1 MNQGSGQT
9 SMASGKSMY
18 MRHTLKEA
26 VSIEGR
32 GVHGDQ
38 PVSLTMKPAPA
49 NTGIVFV
56 RTDVI
61 DPSKARIEADI
72 RHVAGGVFCTELT
85 NGAGVSVRTVEH
97 VLAALMAAGI
107 DDVVIE
113 TDRQEMPILDGSAL
127 PFMALILKA
136 GRVALDEPRH
146 YLRLLEPVEVAEGDS
161 LVRLTPGDSFSVEA
175 EIDFDHMMIGR
186 QRFFFDSASMDF
198 HRVIAPA
205 RTFGFFRDAEFL
217 RQQGF
222 ALGATL
228 DNTIVLT
235 QSGMMNSSGLRFADE
250 FVRHKILDIYGDFA
264 LLGRPFLGAVH
275 VRRGG
280 HRLNHMAMQALLN
293 QTCAWTITD
302 ADACSRAS

>member
-1 MNQGSGQT
+1 MNQGSGWT
-9 SMASGKSMY
+9 SMASGKSMFK
-18 MRHTLKEA
+18 RHTLKEP
-26 VSIEGR
+26 VSFEGR
-32 GVHGDQ
+32 GVHGDL
-38 PVSLTMKPAPA
+38 PVSLTMKPAA
-49 NTGIVFV
+49 VNTGIVFV
-56 RTDVI
+56 RTDVT

-85 NGAGVSVRTVEH
+85 NSAGVSVRTIEH
-97 VLAALMAAGI
+97 ALAALMAAGI
-107 DDVVIE
+107 DDVIIE
-113 TDRQEMPILDGSAL
+113 TDRQEIPILDGSAL
-127 PFMALILKA
+127 PFMTQILKA
-136 GRVALDEPRH
+136 GRMAFDEPRR
-146 YLRLLEPVEVAEGDS
+146 YLRLLEPVEISEGDS
-161 LVRLTPGDSFSVEA
+161 FVRLTPGDSFSVKA

-205 RTFGFFRDAEFL
+205 RTFGFLRDAEFL

-235 QSGMMNSSGLRFADE
+235 QSGMMNTSGLRFSDE

-264 LLGRPFLGAVH
+264 LLGRPFLGAVN

-293 QTCAWTITD
+293 KTCAWTITD
-302 ADACSRAS
+302 ADACSSAA

>member
-1 MNQGSGQT
+1 
-9 SMASGKSMY
+9 MASGNSSNK
-18 MRHTLKEA
+18 RHTLKRP
-26 VSIEGR
+26 VSFEGR
-32 GVHGDQ
+32 GVHSDQ
-38 PVSLTMKPAPA
+38 PVSLVLKPAPA

-56 RTDVI
+56 RMDVA

-85 NGAGVSVRTVEH
+85 NSAGVSVRTIEH
-97 VLAALMAAGI
+97 AMAALMAAGI
-107 DDVVIE
+107 DDVIIE
-113 TDRQEMPILDGSAL
+113 TDRQEIPILDGSAL

-136 GRVALDEPRH
+136 GRVVLDEPRR
-146 YLRLLEPVEVAEGDS
+146 YLKLLETIEVAEGDS
-161 LVRLTPGDSFSVEA
+161 FVRLTPASCFSVEA
-175 EIDFDHMMIGR
+175 EIDFDHMMIGK
-186 QRFFFDSASMDF
+186 QRFFFDGATMDF

-222 ALGATL
+222 ALGASL

-235 QSGMMNSSGLRFADE
+235 QSGMMNSSGLRFSDE

-264 LLGRPFLGAVH
+264 LLGHPFLGAVF

-280 HRLNHMAMQALLN
+280 HRLNHMAMQAFLN
-293 QTCAWTITD
+293 REHAWTITE
-302 ADACSRAS
+302 ADACSSAA